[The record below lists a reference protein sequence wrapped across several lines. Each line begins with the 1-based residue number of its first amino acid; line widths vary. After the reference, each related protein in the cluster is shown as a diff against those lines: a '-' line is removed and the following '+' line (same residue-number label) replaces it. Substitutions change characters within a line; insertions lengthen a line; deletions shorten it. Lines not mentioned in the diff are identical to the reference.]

1 MKGDARKGRLL
12 LRSKRTDLD
21 GDLWDMVVWIV
32 PESPQSPSGV
42 RYRFAFVP
50 FGSRRPAVLYD
61 NHFPK
66 GPHKHLG
73 DAEEPMVYDSLEALE
88 AEFKHDVM
96 NWKETTRRKS

>member
-1 MKGDARKGRLL
+1 M
-12 LRSKRTDLD
+12 D
-21 GDLWDMVVWIV
+21 GDLWEMVAWKV
-32 PESPQSPSGV
+32 PESPRSPSGV

-50 FGSRRPAVLYD
+50 YGSTHPAVLYD

-73 DAEEPMVYDSLEALE
+73 DFEEPMAYDSLEALE

-96 NWKETTRRKS
+96 IWRERFRRKA